1 VSPREIAD
9 IRAKAGRLI
18 AQAGHLKNAEQNAE
32 KNGFLDD
39 VAIDYRGVGYI
50 YAITEKGIDKVS
62 FQQYNPEKHQAL
74 TYSELIEYRR
84 QSPQLINDAEIIASI
99 NKGVGL
105 EKVNTFITDI
115 LKIIN
120 ESGSKQ
126 EAYTSLKSVYD
137 RAAINQLSQQEYL
150 ALKDIATMVEN
161 VGLDTIFKT
170 TNISNNANL

>member
-50 YAITEKGIDKVS
+50 YAMTEKGIDKVS
-62 FQQYNPEKHQAL
+62 FQQYNPDKHQAL

-84 QSPQLINDAEIIASI
+84 QSPQLINDAEVIASI

-105 EKVNTFITDI
+105 EKINTFITDI
-115 LKIIN
+115 LKVVN
-120 ESGSKQ
+120 DASSKQ
-126 EAYTSLKSVYD
+126 EAYTSLKAMYGKDAVG
-137 RAAINQLSQQEYL
+137 QLS
-150 ALKDIATMVEN
+150 T
-161 VGLDTIFKT
+161 
-170 TNISNNANL
+170 

>member
-1 VSPREIAD
+1 M
-9 IRAKAGRLI
+9 
-18 AQAGHLKNAEQNAE
+18 
-32 KNGFLDD
+32 
-39 VAIDYRGVGYI
+39 AIDYRGVGYI

-62 FQQYNPEKHQAL
+62 FRQYNPEKHQAL

-84 QSPQLINDAEIIASI
+84 QSPQLINDAEAIASI

-105 EKVNTFITDI
+105 EKVNSFITDI

-126 EAYTSLKSVYD
+126 EAYTSLKAVYD
-137 RAAINQLSQQEYL
+137 RAAVNQLSQQEYL